1 MAIVID
7 TAVGGSSDERQA
19 TRCVAAQQTKVSAP
33 RFGILKVTPHMHIK
47 KQRLLTPGPTPL
59 YPPALH
65 AMMASDIH
73 HRTEDFRKAYRSCLA
88 DLKEVMGTAN
98 DVLMF
103 AASGTGAMDATV
115 SNLFS
120 KGDKVIVCVAGKFGE
135 RWAEIA
141 KAYGLDAKVLTVPYG
156 QAVSA
161 DQVASALAEDPAV
174 KAVFV
179 QASETSTGAAHDVK
193 AMGAAVARTGAILIV
208 DAITGIGT
216 MPLDIDGW
224 GLDVVIGGSQKAF
237 MIPPG
242 LAFLS
247 ISPKAWKFADTAT
260 LPHYYFNLKKEKK
273 SGDAGESSWTP
284 STALILAMAEALR
297 YVKQIGMAHLVE
309 NAQMLAAATRA
320 AVVRLGLD
328 LFAPDSPGSS
338 VTAVRAPAG
347 MDSGIIVKEFKNRF
361 GAIIANGQ
369 GSMKGQIFRIAHL
382 GYFDFSDLF
391 AMIAGL
397 EIILNA
403 NGFPVTYGT
412 GVAAVQEAYEHAAV
426 KPQPVGA

>member
-1 MAIVID
+1 
-7 TAVGGSSDERQA
+7 
-19 TRCVAAQQTKVSAP
+19 
-33 RFGILKVTPHMHIK
+33 MHIR

-73 HRTEDFRKAYRSCLA
+73 HRTEDFRKIYRSCLA
-88 DLKEVMGTAN
+88 DLKEVMGTAH

-115 SNLFS
+115 SNLLS
-120 KGDKVIVCVAGKFGE
+120 RGDKVIVCVAGKFGE

-141 KAYGLDAKVLTVPYG
+141 KAYGLDANVLTVPYG
-156 QAVSA
+156 SAVSA
-161 DQVASALAEDPAV
+161 AQVEAALAAEPAA

-179 QASETSTGAAHDVK
+179 QASETSTGAAHDVR
-193 AMGAAVARTGAILIV
+193 AMGAAVAKTDAIFVV
-208 DAITGIGT
+208 DAITGLGT

-242 LAFLS
+242 LAFMS
-247 ISPKAWKFADTAT
+247 VSPKAWKLTETAT
-260 LPHYYFNLKKEKK
+260 LPHFYFNLKKEKK

-284 STALILAMAEALR
+284 ATSLILALAEALK
-297 YVKQIGMAHLVE
+297 YVKQLGMADLID
-309 NAQMLAAATRA
+309 NAQLLATATRA
-320 AVVRLGLD
+320 AVQKLGLE
-328 LFAPDSPGSS
+328 LFSPASPGSS
-338 VTAVRAPAG
+338 VTAVKAPAG
-347 MDSGIIVKEFKNRF
+347 LDSGVIVKEFRNRF

-382 GYFDFSDLF
+382 GYFDFADLF
-391 AMIAGL
+391 AVVAEL
-397 EIILNA
+397 EIILKA
-403 NGFPVTYGT
+403 NGHPVQYGS
-412 GVAAVQEAYEHAAV
+412 GVAAVQEVYQESQHA
-426 KPQPVGA
+426 

>member
-1 MAIVID
+1 MY
-7 TAVGGSSDERQA
+7 
-19 TRCVAAQQTKVSAP
+19 
-33 RFGILKVTPHMHIK
+33 IK

-65 AMMASDIH
+65 AMMASDLH

-88 DLKEVMGTAN
+88 DLKEVMGTAG

-103 AASGTGAMDATV
+103 ASSGTGAMDAAV

-141 KAYGLDAKVLTVPYG
+141 KAYGLDARVLTVPYG
-156 QAVSA
+156 QVVAPG
-161 DQVASALAEDPAV
+161 QVEAALREEPGARG
-174 KAVFV
+174 VFV
-179 QASETSTGAAHDVK
+179 QASETSTGAAHDVR
-193 AMGAAVARTGAILIV
+193 AMGAAVAQTDAILVV
-208 DAITGIGT
+208 DAITGLGT

-247 ISPKAWKFADTAT
+247 ISPKAWKFAETAT
-260 LPHYYFNLKKEKK
+260 LPHYYFNLKKEKR

-284 STALILAMAEALR
+284 STALILALAEALR
-297 YVKQIGMAHLVE
+297 YVKEIGMPKLVE
-309 NAQMLAAATRA
+309 NAQLLAAATRA
-320 AVVRLGLD
+320 AAVALGLQ
-328 LFAPDSPGSS
+328 LFSPASPGSS

-347 MDSGIIVKEFKNRF
+347 MDSGVIVKEFKSRF
-361 GAIIANGQ
+361 GAVIANGQ

-382 GYFDFSDLF
+382 GYFDFADLF
-391 AMIAGL
+391 AMVAGL

-403 NGFPVTYGT
+403 NGYRVKYGT
-412 GVAAVQEAYEHAAV
+412 GVAAVQEIYERAAV
-426 KPQPVGA
+426 QPQTVNA